1 MKIFLEQEMDE
12 EHYIN
17 VTQYWIKINLTKY
30 NTIHTF
36 SNYSIVLTIEE
47 YLHTLLLLPTS
58 STIR

>member
-17 VTQYWIKINLTKY
+17 VTQYWIKINLTKD

-58 STIR
+58 STK